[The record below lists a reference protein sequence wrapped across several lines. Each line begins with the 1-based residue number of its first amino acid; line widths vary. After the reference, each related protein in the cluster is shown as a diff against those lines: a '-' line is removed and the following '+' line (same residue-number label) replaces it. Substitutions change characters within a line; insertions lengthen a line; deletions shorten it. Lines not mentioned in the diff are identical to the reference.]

1 MCRWSVWETG
11 VYSVFSGDQMDIHG
25 KIQEVLA
32 ETLRDDQGPAH
43 RTLSETDFLCALRRR
58 GIVDDVMKDLHF
70 TQVVFFKLHTL

>member
-1 MCRWSVWETG
+1 MLFRWSFWEMG
-11 VYSVFSGDQMDIHG
+11 VYSVFSGDQMDIHA

-43 RTLSETDFLCALRRR
+43 RTLTETDFLHALRRR

-70 TQVVFFKLHTL
+70 TQVVFFK